1 MEKRYTEFMDEIT
14 PDELYKGLLA
24 HGLFTE
30 KLPPVFTSEPFYQYF
45 VEAERTFQNRWR
57 DFVYFESMRDI
68 NIPRALGI
76 PDPFAY
82 QKLCR
87 VLKDYWNQIQLH
99 FHRQTDEI
107 PYKISRLHLR
117 KRRESSAI
125 FKMNYQ
131 NWRTD
136 PNPVDDIC
144 IGKKYVVHADI
155 STCFPSI
162 YTHSIPWALKGK
174 SYAKSHQGDSEWFN
188 KIDKACRNIR
198 SGETHGL
205 MIGPHASNLLSEI
218 ILTVVDRTLYEK
230 GWRFIRTIDDFSCYV
245 ADHKKTEKFLADLNE
260 ALREFDLSLNHK
272 KTKVEELPIS
282 SADDWVRQI
291 NTLNIG
297 DAKKALRYKEV
308 QLYLDFAVKLMEENG
323 KKSSILNYIIKV
335 ISKKKMTDNAKTLFF
350 KTVLHFALIYPYLVP
365 LLEEYVFPSGNND
378 VDKIANFSNILYSD
392 CLEKHNYEG
401 VVFSIYFALKYGFTI
416 SNLDC
421 NKAVSSNNCLFKL
434 FSLLYFK
441 RNNDNDAIINLTQN
455 ANELRQT
462 DFDRFW
468 IFLYEIL
475 SESNLSDEWKALKRE
490 GISFIKPEF
499 ST

>member
-1 MEKRYTEFMDEIT
+1 MEKRYTEFMDDIT
-14 PDELYKGLLA
+14 PEELYKGLLA

-30 KLPPVFTSEPFYQYF
+30 KLPPVFTSESFYQYF
-45 VEAERTFQNRWR
+45 IEDERPFQNRKR
-57 DFVYFESMRDI
+57 DFVYFESIRDI
-68 NIPRALGI
+68 NIPRVLGI

-87 VLKDYWNQIQLH
+87 VLKDYWNQIQQH
-99 FHRQTDEI
+99 FHQQTYGNL
-107 PYKISRLHLR
+107 YKISRLHLR
-117 KRRESSAI
+117 KREGTCAL

-144 IGKKYVVHADI
+144 IGKKYVIHADI

-174 SYAKSHQGDSEWFN
+174 LYAKSHQGDAEWFN

-218 ILTVVDRTLYEK
+218 ILIVVDRTLYEK
-230 GWRFIRTIDDFSCYV
+230 GWQFIRTIDDFSCYV
-245 ADHKKTEKFLADLNE
+245 ADHKEAEMFLADLNE

-291 NTLNIG
+291 NMLNIG
-297 DAKKALRYKEV
+297 DANKILQYKDV

-335 ISKKKMTDNAKTLFF
+335 ISKKEMTDNAKTLFF

-365 LLEEYVFPSGNND
+365 LLEEHVFPSGNND
-378 VDKIANFSNILYSD
+378 IGKIAEFSNILYSD
-392 CLEKHNYEG
+392 GLEKYNYEA
-401 VVFSIYFALKYGFTI
+401 VVFSIYFALKYGFEI
-416 SNLDC
+416 SKLDY

-434 FSLLYFK
+434 FSFLYFK
-441 RNNDNDAIINLTQN
+441 RNNDYEAISNLTQN
-455 ANELRQT
+455 ARELIEN

-468 IFLYEIL
+468 IFIYEIL
-475 SESNLSDEWKALKRE
+475 SENDLSDEWKALKRG